1 MKKRPR
7 LILTSLA
14 FFAIAP
20 SLRAE
25 FLVLKIRENTAEQI
39 WIWIAA
45 LTALLIVFTMRNSRS
60 KGGQGR

>member
-1 MKKRPR
+1 MKKLQR
-7 LILTSLA
+7 LALTSLA
-14 FFAIAP
+14 LFAIAP

-39 WIWIAA
+39 WIWIAVF
-45 LTALLIVFTMRNSRS
+45 TAMLVVFTMRNSRS